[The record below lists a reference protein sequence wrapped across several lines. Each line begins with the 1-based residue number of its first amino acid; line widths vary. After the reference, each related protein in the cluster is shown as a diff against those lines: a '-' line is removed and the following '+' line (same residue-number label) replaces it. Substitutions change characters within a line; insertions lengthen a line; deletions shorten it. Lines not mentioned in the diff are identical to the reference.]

1 MKLSISGKGGDIQ
14 GYCIALN
21 GVEIDCESLR
31 LSLAE
36 VVTAK
41 ISLNIDEIEIDAEA
55 LTALETIVR
64 HQKRGIVGG
73 KKRK

>member
-1 MKLSISGKGGDIQ
+1 MKLSISGKGCDIQ
-14 GYCIALN
+14 GYRIALN

-31 LSLAE
+31 VSLAE

-41 ISLNIDEIEIDAEA
+41 ITLNIDEIEIDAEA

-64 HQKRGIVGG
+64 HQKRGVANG